1 MPEASEG
8 DLNSSREHKELF
20 EWAGCKGRTQNLG
33 SESSPIKLEE
43 E

>member
-1 MPEASEG
+1 MPGAAEG
-8 DLNSSREHKELF
+8 DLNSSREHKGLL
-20 EWAGCKGRTQNLG
+20 EWAGCKGRAQNLG